1 MRRSKQIILIS
12 AALLAAF
19 WPCAR
24 GNDSAASTALGGI
37 QLRREPRI
45 AMLKE
50 RLTISTQKVT
60 VEYEFFNDS
69 DQDIAT
75 EVAFPIPPYEA
86 PREDTGGSRAFND
99 FRLWVDGREA
109 NFQTEAKAKLGSADY
124 TSLLKSLD
132 VDIASF
138 GHLDDRAEKPVVP
151 DVQKLSEKERKR
163 LDEAGLTDEDQWPL
177 WTVEKIYHWHQ
188 IFPAHKVLHVR
199 HEYKPVVGFTP
210 VETKFIDSAERKKQ
224 VVEARKMEE
233 SAWTI
238 DEAAQID
245 NACVDPGLEKLLV
258 AANQIDPGP
267 RGSYDKGYVRM
278 VWVDYI
284 LTTANNWKTPIKDF
298 ELVVEKPIVEGG
310 LWYVSFC
317 WDGPVK
323 RIDASRFRA
332 RVRNFVPKKELHI
345 AFFRVH

>member
-1 MRRSKQIILIS
+1 MRRNKLILIT
-12 AALLAAF
+12 ALLF
-19 WPCAR
+19 TQFPYAR

-45 AMLKE
+45 SMLKE

-60 VEYEFFNDS
+60 VEYEFLNESDS
-69 DQDIAT
+69 DITT
-75 EVAFPIPPYEA
+75 EIAFPIPPYSIDPSA
-86 PREDTGGSRAFND
+86 AGTRGFDD
-99 FRLWVDGREA
+99 FRVWVEGVPVAYET
-109 NFQTEAKAKLGSADY
+109 QAKARIYAKDYSMLLQKYGVDIGSLGHFQDQQVPFSAD
-124 TSLLKSLD
+124 
-132 VDIASF
+132 F
-138 GHLDDRAEKPVVP
+138 R
-151 DVQKLSEKERKR
+151 KLSPAAQEELTKAE
-163 LDEAGLTDEDQWPL
+163 LFDADEHLPQ
-177 WTVEKIYHWHQ
+177 WTVEKTYHWQ
-188 IFPAHKVLHVR
+188 QTFPAHKPLHVR
-199 HEYKPVVGFTP
+199 HEYKPGVGFTP
-210 VETKFIDSAERKKQ
+210 VETKFFDSTERKRQ
-224 VVEARKMEE
+224 VAQDIKEGRTEIGN
-233 SAWTI
+233 WL
-238 DEAAQID
+238 DEASQID

-267 RGSYDKGYVRM
+267 HGSYDKGYVRM

-332 RVRNFVPKKELHI
+332 RVRNFVPEKELHI